1 MENVLYNDLIRR
13 GMNVDVGVVEYN
25 TKDANGKK
33 IRKQLEVDFVVNQGG
48 KRFYVQSALSI
59 ADPEKKEQE
68 IASLKRI
75 PDSFSK
81 IVVVRD
87 YLKPWQDENGIT
99 YVGIEQFLLNE
110 DLLKWYIYHIGKRHL
125 HVRLTDKDDTTLH
138 ESGQWGQGDGSL
150 VFLTQLI

>member
-68 IASLKRI
+68 IESLKRI

-110 DLLKWYIYHIGKRHL
+110 DLLKWDYDNVVL
-125 HVRLTDKDDTTLH
+125 DTYFTV
-138 ESGQWGQGDGSL
+138 G
-150 VFLTQLI
+150 VFFDAYFKSSMPLYF